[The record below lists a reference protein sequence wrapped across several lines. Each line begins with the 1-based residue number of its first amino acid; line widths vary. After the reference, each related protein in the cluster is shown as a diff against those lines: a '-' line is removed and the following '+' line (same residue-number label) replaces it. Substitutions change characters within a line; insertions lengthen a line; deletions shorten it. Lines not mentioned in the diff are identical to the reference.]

1 MYLLII
7 VCIGILIILRLR
19 IRKFKLMQEEI
30 VSSDVNKKIKKAEK
44 IFYFVFS
51 RIFMMTVFYSI

>member
-1 MYLLII
+1 
-7 VCIGILIILRLR
+7 
-19 IRKFKLMQEEI
+19 MQEEI